1 MIYPKQYDIAP
12 EGDVCSECQSVLEV
26 SRDRLGNVISFSVW
40 DEDGDEI
47 TLTESSA
54 RKLIAA
60 LQHALSTE
68 QEEAAA

>member
-1 MIYPKQYDIAP
+1 MIYPRQYDIAP
-12 EGDVCSECQSVLEV
+12 EGGFCSDGQNMVEVC
-26 SRDRLGNVISFSVW
+26 RDKTGNIDSFGVW
-40 DEDGDEI
+40 DAEGDEI

-68 QEEAAA
+68 QEEAA